1 MMVPGICSTYLTT
14 DVAYAHSLDVESIF
28 GEPSRH
34 GNIWVDCSSV
44 GISCLGSDPSR
55 LVLLNLDAGTGV
67 ELPLQLASEFPV
79 SYS

>member
-1 MMVPGICSTYLTT
+1 MMVLGICSTYLTT
-14 DVAYAHSLDVESIF
+14 DVAYAYSLDVESIF

-34 GNIWVDCSSV
+34 SDIWVDGSSV
-44 GISCLGSDPSR
+44 SNSCLGSDPSK
-55 LVLLNLDAGTGV
+55 LVLLNLDAGTNA